1 MRNPLQGYFSFTK
14 KIYLWFLFADCEKID
29 HPKSMKIGCIFF
41 IMLSNGCVIIQYPTI
56 LHAEIISFIEEA
68 KEDFFLEYEEGN
80 QLYLYFEEFH
90 TNYDGYLCYVMQDFK
105 GAHPLTHLKTFN
117 YLGGKYLHLDELFT
131 EKDYQL
137 FAKEAQR
144 VLLPKLKKEEMFLDE
159 MFYPGIEPKKENY
172 QNIILLDDSYLI
184 YFEHYQIAPYG
195 AGIQT
200 LKIKR

>member
-14 KIYLWFLFADCEKID
+14 KIYLWFLFADCEKIG
-29 HPKSMKIGCIFF
+29 HPKNMKIGCIFF
-41 IMLSNGCVIIQYPTI
+41 IMLSNGCVHIQYPTI

-68 KEDFFLEYEEGN
+68 K
-80 QLYLYFEEFH
+80 
-90 TNYDGYLCYVMQDFK
+90 
-105 GAHPLTHLKTFN
+105 
-117 YLGGKYLHLDELFT
+117 

-159 MFYPGIEPKKENY
+159 LFYPGIEPKKENY